1 MSFSVRLTK
10 RWRETNGAKPARIE
24 HQIDSA
30 CAAQVLPICA
40 SPTTL
45 NFTTKLWLASRAA
58 AASRCSTPHLLGQS
72 VPPRIPAH
80 SGGVA
85 HLLTFSYPRSEL
97 FAKIAAPPY
106 PGEASGPSTASRSF
120 ASLRP
125 RAPRRRRRLLGVGL
139 LGLVCVVLQ
148 LVAVL

>member
-58 AASRCSTPHLLGQS
+58 AASRCSTPNLLVG
-72 VPPRIPAH
+72 RIPPPPPH
-80 SGGVA
+80 S
-85 HLLTFSYPRSEL
+85 HLLTFSYTRSEL
-97 FAKIAAPPY
+97 FAKIAAPH